1 MTIKMTPKMHEEL
14 MKKWKI
20 GLCISVITLSTAV
33 NAKPYE
39 LVSEHSKIGFDVDYM
54 SMTKVEGRF
63 KKYRGFFN
71 LSEDGSE
78 LSNVKVIVEGS
89 SVDTNDDKR
98 DFHLKGHEF
107 FFVASYPEMI
117 FTSNHSVKI
126 SEGKSFTL
134 PGELT
139 IRGITK
145 PMTLK
150 GTYVGV
156 KKDPWG
162 KDNNF
167 FTLTGE
173 LNRKD
178 FGIVWNKDMDTGGY
192 LVGEQVR
199 LTLSVQAQGQGEK
212 TSFSTHM
219 VPHTK
224 AIQERS
230 DLKKGKIKKLSTAT
244 DENDHKA
251 PK

>member
-1 MTIKMTPKMHEEL
+1 MQAGIVLSL
-14 MKKWKI
+14 M
-20 GLCISVITLSTAV
+20 LMSASVM
-33 NAKPYE
+33 AKPYE
-39 LVSEHSKIGFDVDYM
+39 MVSEHSKVGFDVDYM
-54 SMTKVEGRF
+54 SMTKVEGKF

-71 LSEDGSE
+71 LSDQGNE

-107 FFVASYPEMI
+107 FFVASYPEI
-117 FTSNHSVKI
+117 TFTSNHTVKI
-126 SEGKSFTL
+126 SEGKPFSL
-134 PGELT
+134 PGEMT
-139 IRGITK
+139 MRGITK
-145 PMTLK
+145 PVTLS
-150 GTYVGV
+150 GVYVGA

-162 KDNNF
+162 KENNF

-192 LVGEQVR
+192 LVGDMVR
-199 LTLSVQAQGQGEK
+199 LTLSVQAQAQGEK

-244 DENDHKA
+244 DESDHKA